1 MKNNFYFLLVPVLLV
16 LLLSNNKVY
25 SQSWDYLDIEPG
37 YETLNLAIEGDTL
50 NGAPISMNRVYRLQ
64 RGGMYLYNGSIKNNY
79 GATLRI
85 VANEGTGA
93 LPLII
98 PVADQTGA
106 SRRFYLGSGDAYFE
120 NLAISGVDN
129 LGNVVAEGNMFRL
142 NKAGM
147 KLHISGCYLDYDLQS
162 FIRMNAAGQSVFVL
176 NSVLRNSVN
185 PVSTGNGR
193 FVDTRGLN
201 QDTISFRNSTCY
213 VTSQNLLRSTA
224 SLINVLIFD
233 HVTFWAGNGNNGG
246 YNGTA
251 TGSILK
257 TNGIIQ
263 IPRAVDAQIT
273 NNLFID
279 CGFEDSRRYK
289 SNPEDTIK
297 MPLIPIDSLRTND
310 PALEGE
316 RDWMIKNNVYGW
328 SPALKTWFSS
338 TDSSYTPVF
347 LNQHADLMFSLYPRM
362 KASNNVEE
370 YVNFTDAPNPET
382 LAAFSMHKRAT
393 GNSDVDNPV
402 ITADK
407 NGKKSLEEDPTSFGP
422 AANEY
427 NFTYNTNS
435 VAYTIANGKPAGD
448 LNPWGL
454 EYIPTSIKEE
464 FTNEIPTDFSL
475 SQNYPNPF
483 NPTTNIQY
491 SLSSDSKVTL
501 SIFNMLGQE
510 VARLIDNKD
519 HSAGKY
525 TVTWNAASGSK
536 SLASGIYIYQ
546 LKTDKITISNKMI
559 LLK

>member
-1 MKNNFYFLLVPVLLV
+1 MKNNFYFLLVSALLV
-16 LLLSNNKVY
+16 LLLSNNKIY
-25 SQSWDYLDIEPG
+25 SQVWDYLDIEPG
-37 YETLNLAIEGDTL
+37 YETLNLAIENDTL

-64 RGGMYLYNGSIKNNY
+64 RNGMYLYNGSIKNNF
-79 GATLRI
+79 GATIRI
-85 VANEGTGA
+85 VANEGNGA

-106 SRRFYLGSGDAYFE
+106 SRRFFLGSGDAYFE

-147 KLHISGCYLDYDLQS
+147 KLHITGCFLDYDLQS

-176 NSVLRNSVN
+176 NSLLRNSIN

-213 VTSQNLLRSTA
+213 VTGQNPIRSTS
-224 SLINVLIFD
+224 SLINVLVFD
-233 HVTFWAGNGNNGG
+233 HITFWGSNGINGGNNGV
-246 YNGTA
+246 A
-251 TGSILK
+251 TGTISK
-257 TNGIIQ
+257 TTGVVQIQ
-263 IPRAVDAQIT
+263 RAIDAQVT

-279 CGFEDSRRYK
+279 CSFEDSRRYA
-289 SNPEDTIK
+289 SNPDDTIK
-297 MPLIPIDSLRTND
+297 VPMIPIDSLRTDD
-310 PALEGE
+310 PALEGQ
-316 RDWMIKNNVYGW
+316 RNWNIKNNVYGW
-328 SPALKTWFSS
+328 SPALNAWFSY

-347 LNQHADLMFSLYPRM
+347 LNEHADLMFSLYPTM
-362 KASNNVEE
+362 KASNNVKEF
-370 YVNFTDAPNPET
+370 VNFTDAPNPET
-382 LAAFSMHKRAT
+382 LVVFSMHKRAT
-393 GNSDVDNPV
+393 NNSDVDNPV

-407 NGKKSLEEDPTSFGP
+407 NGKKSLEEDPASFGP
-422 AANEY
+422 AVNE
-427 NFTYNTNS
+427 FDFRYNTNS
-435 VAYTIANGKPAGD
+435 IAYTIADGKPAGD

-464 FTNEIPTDFSL
+464 FNNEIPTDFSL

-491 SLSSDSKVTL
+491 SLSSDSRVTL
-501 SIFNMLGQE
+501 SVFNMLGQE

-525 TVTWNAASGSK
+525 TVTWNAATSSK